1 MNEESFRCHFC
12 SDRVDPADKTVVYA
26 AKRGEN
32 TIVRGTGE
40 IESEGRY
47 FHRTC
52 LPPATGYRERK
63 A

>member
-12 SDRVDPADKTVVYA
+12 GDRVDPADKTTVYA
-26 AKRGEN
+26 AKREEN

-40 IESEGRY
+40 VGGEGRY

-52 LPPATGYRERK
+52 LPFATDYRERK